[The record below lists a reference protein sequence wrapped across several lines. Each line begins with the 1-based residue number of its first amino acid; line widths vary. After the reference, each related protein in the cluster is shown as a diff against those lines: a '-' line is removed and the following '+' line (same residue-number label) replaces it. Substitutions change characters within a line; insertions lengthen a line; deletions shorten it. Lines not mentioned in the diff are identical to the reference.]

1 MSVLY
6 LMTPWC
12 YICRVRID
20 TRNCKFMISRAR
32 ILVLGLAI
40 FVMQWNVFFPQ
51 KFSSLYRYIDQTK
64 FYSYDDFKFHGKGL
78 FGYSMKM
85 HQFSLSLLIE
95 QTNDDEQGNLYE
107 VVKSVSLGVAVRL
120 WRKAEMLYCESSYE

>member
-1 MSVLY
+1 MMRKEGS
-6 LMTPWC
+6 
-12 YICRVRID
+12 
-20 TRNCKFMISRAR
+20 
-32 ILVLGLAI
+32 
-40 FVMQWNVFFPQ
+40 
-51 KFSSLYRYIDQTK
+51 TK
-64 FYSYDDFKFHGKGL
+64 FLNFKFHGKGL